1 MEERILEVNHI
12 STEFRLKRKTTYAVN
27 DVSFYLN
34 RGEIIGVV
42 GESGSGKSVTQMSVL
57 GLIESPP
64 GHVEGESAVFEGQDL
79 LAPEN
84 RRLLRHIRGHKIAM
98 IFQDPMISLNP
109 SITVGEQISETIR
122 EHLGLNHA
130 QAKERAITYMKM
142 GKIPDAEMRYDN
154 YPFEFSGGMCQRI
167 MIAMAM
173 SCDPSVLIADE
184 ATTALDVTTQAQIL
198 EMLQDI
204 VKTTNTSLIIVTHN
218 LGIVARY
225 ADRIYVMY
233 GGTIVETATTDDLFR
248 HPSHAYTV
256 GLLNSVPRLDD
267 SKDRLLMPIHGLPP
281 TLHEKPQ
288 RCPFYD
294 RCTQRVKAC
303 DETLPQLR
311 PVAPGHLSACLN
323 PVLDTSLKLSDAA
336 SKKKIDWDKCV
347 LSVRDLRMEF
357 PLYKG
362 GLIKRRIG
370 TVRAV
375 GGVTFDIHS
384 GETLGLVGES
394 GCGKS
399 TVANCL
405 VNLLKPTAGE
415 IYFQGQNI
423 AGMAEHT
430 FRKYR
435 KNIQLVFQDPFSS
448 LDPKQTIGDIVG
460 EPLKIH
466 HLVSSREAYE
476 ARVKELFEMIGLNPE
491 LMHRS
496 PHELS
501 GGQRQRIGIARALA
515 SQPDLIICDEPVS
528 ALDVS
533 VQAQI
538 MNLLESLQRKL
549 GVSYLFVAHDLSVV
563 RHISD
568 RIAVMYLGQIVEMS
582 DWKTLYENPK
592 HPYTKTLLSAIP
604 IPDPE
609 VERQRERQKVVGDIP
624 SAAHIP
630 SGCSFHTRCPYA
642 TDRCKTQVP
651 DLTCDQD
658 GHMVRCHL
666 YSDGADGKEA

>member
-1 MEERILEVNHI
+1 MKEHVLEVNHI
-12 STEFRLKRKTTYAVN
+12 STEFQMRSKTTYAVN
-27 DVSFYLN
+27 DVSFHID
-34 RGEIIGVV
+34 RGEIIGIV

-64 GHVEGESAVFEGQDL
+64 GKIVSGSAVFENQEL
-79 LAPEN
+79 LDKGKQAVVQK
-84 RRLLRHIRGHKIAM
+84 IRGKKIAM

-109 SITVGEQISETIR
+109 TMTVGEQISETIR
-122 EHLGLNHA
+122 EHL
-130 QAKERAITYMKM
+130 QMSKEDAKKRAVEYMKKV
-142 GKIPDAEMRYDN
+142 KIPDAQLRYDN

-173 SCDPSVLIADE
+173 CCDPSILIADE

-204 VKTTNTSLIIVTHN
+204 VKETNTSLIIVTHN

-233 GGTIVETATTDDLFR
+233 GGTVVETAPAGELFA

-267 SKDRLLMPIHGLPP
+267 SKERMLMPINGLPP
-281 TLHEKPQ
+281 TLHEKIEG
-288 RCPFYD
+288 CPFYD
-294 RCTQRVKAC
+294 RCTQKNRAC
-303 DETLPQLR
+303 EHTSPQLR
-311 PVAPGHLSACLN
+311 EVSPGHYSSCIN
-323 PVLDTSLKLSDAA
+323 RHLDTSMKMCDALE
-336 SKKKIDWDKCV
+336 KKAIDE
-347 LSVRDLRMEF
+347 SQTILRVEHLQMEF
-357 PLYKG
+357 PLYQG
-362 GLIKRRIG
+362 GMIKKKIG

-375 GGVTFDIHS
+375 DGVSFEIHK

-399 TVANCL
+399 TVANCIL
-405 VNLLKPTAGE
+405 RLLNPTGGK
-415 IYFQGQNI
+415 IYFKDQDI
-423 AGMAEHT
+423 TALPERE
-430 FRKYR
+430 FRKLR
-435 KNIQLVFQDPFSS
+435 KKIQLIFQDPFSS

-466 HLVSSREAYE
+466 RLCSSQREYE
-476 ARVKELFEMIGLNPE
+476 HRVCELFEMIGINPE
-491 LMHRS
+491 LRGRA

-515 SQPDLIICDEPVS
+515 SDPELIVFDEPVS

-533 VQAQI
+533 IQAQI
-538 MNLLESLQRKL
+538 MNLLENLQQKL
-549 GVSYLFVAHDLSVV
+549 GICYLFVAHDLSVV

-568 RIAVMYLGQIVEMS
+568 KIAVMYLGRIVEAG
-582 DWKTLYENPK
+582 DWKSLYESPK
-592 HPYTKTLLSAIP
+592 HPYTQVLLSAIP
-604 IPDPE
+604 IPDPV
-609 VERQRERQKVVGDIP
+609 VERERPRQRIIGDIP

-630 SGCSFHTRCPYA
+630 EGCSFHPRCPHA
-642 TDRCKTQVP
+642 TEVCRKCVP
-651 DLTCDQD
+651 EYRTF
-658 GHMVRCHL
+658 GKNHTVSCHL
-666 YSDGADGKEA
+666 YSGS

>member
-1 MEERILEVNHI
+1 M
-12 STEFRLKRKTTYAVN
+12 
-27 DVSFYLN
+27 
-34 RGEIIGVV
+34 
-42 GESGSGKSVTQMSVL
+42 
-57 GLIESPP
+57 
-64 GHVEGESAVFEGQDL
+64 
-79 LAPEN
+79 
-84 RRLLRHIRGHKIAM
+84 
-98 IFQDPMISLNP
+98 
-109 SITVGEQISETIR
+109 
-122 EHLGLNHA
+122 
-130 QAKERAITYMKM
+130 
-142 GKIPDAEMRYDN
+142 
-154 YPFEFSGGMCQRI
+154 
-167 MIAMAM
+167 
-173 SCDPSVLIADE
+173 
-184 ATTALDVTTQAQIL
+184 TTQAQIL

-281 TLHEKPQ
+281 ALHEKPQ

-323 PVLDTSLKLSDAA
+323 PALDTSLKLSDAA

-405 VNLLKPTAGE
+405 VNLLKPTAGD

-538 MNLLESLQRKL
+538 MNLLESLQQKL